1 MGSHVLIRGKKQLL
15 TFLLPIKQ
23 KIWNIL
29 LNTVI
34 KDYWITTYVFL
45 FISFVMD
52 SHLKGMGSI
61 MRLTLLKLLIIIIIN
76 FW

>member
-1 MGSHVLIRGKKQLL
+1 MGSHVLIRGKKQRL
-15 TFLLPIKQ
+15 TFLLPTKQ

-29 LNTVI
+29 LNTEI